1 MVLMLLIAAVA
12 GSFTGLLWLSMVLM
26 VFCSMLNSSVG
37 DVVAEKFG
45 VGVKVRFP

>member
-1 MVLMLLIAAVA
+1 MALMLLLDEVA
-12 GSFTGLLWLSMVLM
+12 GSLTGLFWLSMVLM
-26 VFCSMLNSSVG
+26 VFCSILNSLVG